1 MSSLLRVELLAVTD
15 EFLVG
20 QIYTVAAAF
29 YDPADYLGAPA
40 VPPQNAERLTAIR
53 LSDNEFE
60 STSLQRRVTR
70 KIASAAMQQD
80 GLRRLGAGSALG
92 NDRVAQNANPVDLN
106 LSPGF
111 IQRGGFC
118 TKPTPSGLPVEITSP
133 ALSGMRHSHEN
144 HREEWFFNPVERSV
158 SFLRCRRRR

>member
-29 YDPADYLGAPA
+29 YDPADYLGVPA

-70 KIASAAMQQD
+70 KIASAAMQQAFVGSGRD
-80 GLRRLGAGSALG
+80 QLSAMIELRKTPIPSISTCRPASSRGAVFARSQPLPACRSKSRRRL
-92 NDRVAQNANPVDLN
+92 
-106 LSPGF
+106 
-111 IQRGGFC
+111 
-118 TKPTPSGLPVEITSP
+118 
-133 ALSGMRHSHEN
+133 
-144 HREEWFFNPVERSV
+144 
-158 SFLRCRRRR
+158 

>member
-1 MSSLLRVELLAVTD
+1 
-15 EFLVG
+15 
-20 QIYTVAAAF
+20 
-29 YDPADYLGAPA
+29 
-40 VPPQNAERLTAIR
+40 
-53 LSDNEFE
+53 
-60 STSLQRRVTR
+60 
-70 KIASAAMQQD
+70 MQQD

-133 ALSGMRHSHEN
+133 AMSGLHHSHEN
-144 HREEWFFNPVERSV
+144 HREERFF
-158 SFLRCRRRR
+158 